1 MDARKVLKDKITGD
15 LPVALREG
23 ETVLARAIISQGI
36 YWKTVSLFVIAIL
49 LLLVAT
55 PLGVLFL
62 FVSLFAFG
70 YAFMIKHALLM
81 IVTNQRVFVR
91 TGIIK
96 VDTVQLRFDRIESVE
111 IQRTIPGQFLNYAT
125 VVVTGIG
132 SRLAYLP
139 YVENA
144 VEIRDI
150 LNEVSY
156 KREEKPTHVIVD
168 KITTRTGEE

>member
-1 MDARKVLKDKITGD
+1 MDARKMLKDKVAGD

-23 ETVLARAIISQGI
+23 EVVLGRAIISQGI
-36 YWKTVSLFVIAIL
+36 YWKTIAFFVIAIM
-49 LLLVAT
+49 LLVLAT

-62 FVSLFAFG
+62 GVTLVAFC
-70 YAFMIKHALLM
+70 YAFMVKNALLM
-81 IVTNQRVFVR
+81 IVTNQRVLVR
-91 TGIIK
+91 SGIIK

-125 VVVTGIG
+125 IVVTGIG
-132 SRLAYLP
+132 SRLAYIP
-139 YVENA
+139 YAENA

-150 LNEVSY
+150 LNEVAY

-168 KITTRTGEE
+168 KIEKT

>member
-1 MDARKVLKDKITGD
+1 MDARKALKDKITAD

-23 ETVLARAIISQGI
+23 EVVLGKALISQGI
-36 YWKTVSLFVIAIL
+36 YWKTIALFVIAL
-49 LLLVAT
+49 LLLMVAT

-62 FVSLFAFG
+62 FVTLVAFG

-96 VDTVQLRFDRIESVE
+96 VDTVQIRFDRIESVE
-111 IQRTIPGQFLNYAT
+111 IQRTIPGQFLNFAT
-125 VVVTGIG
+125 IVVTGIG
-132 SRLAYLP
+132 SRLAYIP
-139 YVENA
+139 YAENA
-144 VEIRDI
+144 VQIRDI
-150 LNEVSY
+150 LNEVAY

-168 KITTRTGEE
+168 KIEP